1 MVRRLPEWLRKGGS
15 KKRATTQLGTKL
27 RSSIPN
33 SICEEAKCPNRSE
46 CFAKGVL
53 TFMILGTT
61 CTRNCGF
68 CSVAHGQP
76 LPHQESDITNA
87 GSWNLHTNL
96 EPNDRLLQTI
106 NGKTER
112 GSCKIQYP
120 KKIYCSYKLK
130 HNKVLVSNGKSL
142 VIKSDHIN
150 QYYYYPLKSTPF
162 ELLLDK
168 NFILNH
174 IKKSKL
180 KVANEKYYYFT
191 INKNNYEINV
201 FFNNNNYKLMGWQTE
216 DIYQNLIITFIYDLK
231 INSNIN
237 KKLFTL
243 PSKN

>member
-1 MVRRLPEWLRKGGS
+1 MIRTLIALFFFLICFPVQSDEKNKIIDNF
-15 KKRATTQLGTKL
+15 KK
-27 RSSIPN
+27 I
-33 SICEEAKCPNRSE
+33 E
-46 CFAKGVL
+46 
-53 TFMILGTT
+53 
-61 CTRNCGF
+61 
-68 CSVAHGQP
+68 
-76 LPHQESDITNA
+76 
-87 GSWNLHTNL
+87 NLSFNF
-96 EPNDRLLQTI
+96 NQTI

-120 KKIYCSYKLK
+120 KKIYCSYNLR

-168 NFILNH
+168 NFILNQ

>member
-1 MVRRLPEWLRKGGS
+1 M
-15 KKRATTQLGTKL
+15 
-27 RSSIPN
+27 
-33 SICEEAKCPNRSE
+33 
-46 CFAKGVL
+46 
-53 TFMILGTT
+53 
-61 CTRNCGF
+61 
-68 CSVAHGQP
+68 
-76 LPHQESDITNA
+76 
-87 GSWNLHTNL
+87 
-96 EPNDRLLQTI
+96 
-106 NGKTER
+106 
-112 GSCKIQYP
+112 
-120 KKIYCSYKLK
+120 
-130 HNKVLVSNGKSL
+130 
-142 VIKSDHIN
+142 
-150 QYYYYPLKSTPF
+150 KSTPF

-231 INSNIN
+231 INSNID